1 MKLTATEVR
10 NAKPRSKTYRLFGG
24 EGMYLE
30 VTPRGGTY

>member
-10 NAKPRSKTYRLFGG
+10 NAKPRSKTYRLFDG